1 MKKLIVGLCAALLL
15 ASCGNDAEKKAN
27 ERLATA
33 RTAFEQENYNEAK
46 LQIDSI
52 KILYPKAYDAR
63 REGIKLMQQ
72 VELKE
77 QQQTLVYLDSVMQTK
92 QKELEAIKNKYV
104 LEKDAEYQQI
114 GNYFWPTQTVEKNL
128 HRSFLRF
135 QVNERGLMSMTS
147 IYCGGSNIH
156 HFAVKV
162 TAPDGSFAETPA
174 SKDSYETTDLGE
186 KIEKADYKM
195 GADGN
200 VMGFLY
206 LNRDKNIKVEYI
218 GERKYSTTMSPSDR
232 QALAGI
238 YELSQLLSSI
248 EQIKKEQEE
257 ANLKIEFV
265 TRKIEQKQQEE
276 ASKEKEKY

>member
-1 MKKLIVGLCAALLL
+1 MKKLIVGLCATLVL

-27 ERLATA
+27 ERLTTA
-33 RTAFEQENYNEAK
+33 RTAFEQGDYNEAK
-46 LQIDSI
+46 LQIYSI
-52 KILYPKAYDAR
+52 KIIYPNAFDAR
-63 REGIKLMQQ
+63 REGISLMQQ
-72 VELKE
+72 IELKE
-77 QQQTLVYLDSVMQTK
+77 QQQSLVYLDSILQTK
-92 QKELEAIKNKYV
+92 QKEFESIKNKYV
-104 LEKDAEYQQI
+104 LEKDAEYQQT

-135 QVNERGLMSMTS
+135 QVNEQGVMSMTS
-147 IYCGGSNIH
+147 IYCGGSNLH

-162 TAPDGSFAETPA
+162 IAPDGSFAETPA

-218 GERKYSTTMSPSDR
+218 GDRKYTTTMTSADR

-257 ANLKIEFV
+257 ANLKIQFV
-265 TRKIEQKQQEE
+265 TKKIEQKQQKE
-276 ASKEKEKY
+276 ATEKETK

>member
-1 MKKLIVGLCAALLL
+1 MKKLIVGLCATLVL

-27 ERLATA
+27 ERLTTA
-33 RTAFEQENYNEAK
+33 RTAFEQGDYNEAK

-52 KILYPKAYDAR
+52 KILYPKAFDAR
-63 REGIKLMQQ
+63 REGISLMQQ
-72 VELKE
+72 IELKE
-77 QQQTLVYLDSVMQTK
+77 QQQSLVYLDSILQTK
-92 QKELEAIKNKYV
+92 QKEFESIKNKYV
-104 LEKDAEYQQI
+104 LEKDAEYQQT

-135 QVNERGLMSMTS
+135 QVNEQGVMSMTS
-147 IYCGGSNIH
+147 IYCGGSNLH

-162 TAPDGSFAETPA
+162 IAPDA

-218 GERKYSTTMSPSDR
+218 GDRKYTTTMTSADR

-257 ANLKIEFV
+257 ANLKIQFV
-265 TRKIEQKQQEE
+265 TKKIEQKQQKE
-276 ASKEKEKY
+276 ATEKETK

>member
-1 MKKLIVGLCAALLL
+1 MKGLIAGLCATLLL
-15 ASCGNDAEKKAN
+15 TSCGNDAEKRAN
-27 ERLATA
+27 ERLGSA
-33 RTAFEQENYNEAK
+33 RMAFEQGNYNEAK

-52 KILYPKAYDAR
+52 KILYPKAFDAR

-77 QQQTLVYLDSVMQTK
+77 QQQTLAYLDSTMQIK
-92 QKELEAIKNKYV
+92 QSELEAIQNRYV

-114 GNYFWPTQTVEKNL
+114 GNYFWPTQTIEKNL

-135 QVNERGLMSMTS
+135 QVSEQGVMSMTS
-147 IYCGGSNIH
+147 IYCGASNIH
-156 HFAVKV
+156 HFAIKV

-218 GERKYSTTMSPSDR
+218 GERKYSTAMTAADR

-257 ANLKIEFV
+257 AKLKIQFV
-265 TRKIEQKQQEE
+265 TKKIEQKQEEE
-276 ASKEKEKY
+276 AKAKDE

>member
-1 MKKLIVGLCAALLL
+1 MKKLIVGLCATLVL

-27 ERLATA
+27 ERLTTA
-33 RTAFEQENYNEAK
+33 RTAFEQGDYNEAK

-52 KILYPKAYDAR
+52 KILYPKAFDAR
-63 REGIKLMQQ
+63 KEGISLMQQ
-72 VELKE
+72 IELKE
-77 QQQTLVYLDSVMQTK
+77 QQQSLVYLDSILQTK
-92 QKELEAIKNKYV
+92 QKEFESIKNKYV
-104 LEKDAEYQQI
+104 LEKDAEYQQT

-135 QVNERGLMSMTS
+135 QVNEQGVMSMTS
-147 IYCGGSNIH
+147 IYCGGSNLH

-162 TAPDGSFAETPA
+162 IAPDGSFAETPA

-218 GERKYSTTMSPSDR
+218 GDRKYTTTMTPADR

-248 EQIKKEQEE
+248 GQIKKEQEE
-257 ANLKIEFV
+257 ANLKIQFV
-265 TRKIEQKQQEE
+265 TKKIEQKQQEE
-276 ASKEKEKY
+276 ATEKETK

>member
-1 MKKLIVGLCAALLL
+1 MKKLIVGLCATLVL

-27 ERLATA
+27 ERLTTA
-33 RTAFEQENYNEAK
+33 HTAFEQGDYNEVK

-52 KILYPKAYDAR
+52 KILYPKAFDAR
-63 REGIKLMQQ
+63 REGISLMQQ
-72 VELKE
+72 IELKE
-77 QQQTLVYLDSVMQTK
+77 QQQSLVYLDSILQTK
-92 QKELEAIKNKYV
+92 QKEFESIKNKYV
-104 LEKDAEYQQI
+104 LEKDAEYQQT

-135 QVNERGLMSMTS
+135 QVNEQGVMSMTS
-147 IYCGGSNIH
+147 IYCGGSNLH

-162 TAPDGSFAETPA
+162 IAPDGSFAETPA
-174 SKDSYETTDLGE
+174 SKDSYETTDLEE

-218 GERKYSTTMSPSDR
+218 GDRKYTTTMTSADR

-257 ANLKIEFV
+257 ANLKIQFV
-265 TRKIEQKQQEE
+265 TKKIEQKQQKE
-276 ASKEKEKY
+276 ATEKETK

>member
-1 MKKLIVGLCAALLL
+1 MKKLIAGLCAALVL

-27 ERLATA
+27 ERLNTA
-33 RTAFEQENYNEAK
+33 RAAFEQGDYNEAK

-52 KILYPKAYDAR
+52 KVLYPKAFDAR
-63 REGIKLMQQ
+63 REGIRLIQQ
-72 VELKE
+72 IELKE
-77 QQQTLVYLDSVMQTK
+77 QQQSLVYLDSVLQVK
-92 QKELEAIKNKYV
+92 QKEFESIKNKYV
-104 LEKDAEYQQI
+104 LEKDTEYQQT

-135 QVNERGLMSMTS
+135 QVSEQGIMSMTS

-162 TAPDGSFAETPA
+162 IAPDGSFAETPA

-218 GERKYSTTMSPSDR
+218 GDRKYSFTMTPADR

-248 EQIKKEQEE
+248 EQIKKEREE
-257 ANLKIEFV
+257 ANLKIQFV
-265 TRKIEQKQQEE
+265 TKKIEQKQQEG
-276 ASKEKEKY
+276 ATEKGTNE

>member
-1 MKKLIVGLCAALLL
+1 MKKLIVGLCATLVL

-27 ERLATA
+27 ERLSTA
-33 RTAFEQENYNEAK
+33 RTAFEQGDYNEAK

-52 KILYPKAYDAR
+52 KILYPKAFDAR
-63 REGIKLMQQ
+63 REGISLMQQ
-72 VELKE
+72 IELKE
-77 QQQTLVYLDSVMQTK
+77 QQQSLVYLDSILQTK
-92 QKELEAIKNKYV
+92 QKEFESIKNKYV
-104 LEKDAEYQQI
+104 LEKDAEYQQT

-135 QVNERGLMSMTS
+135 QVNEQGVMSMTS
-147 IYCGGSNIH
+147 IYCGGSNLH

-162 TAPDGSFAETPA
+162 IAPDGSFAETPA

-218 GERKYSTTMSPSDR
+218 GDRKYTTTMTPADR

-248 EQIKKEQEE
+248 GQIKKEQEE
-257 ANLKIEFV
+257 ANLKIQFV
-265 TRKIEQKQQEE
+265 TKKIEQKQQEK
-276 ASKEKEKY
+276 ATEKETK

>member
-1 MKKLIVGLCAALLL
+1 MKKLIVGLCATLVL

-27 ERLATA
+27 ERLTTA
-33 RTAFEQENYNEAK
+33 RTAFEQGDYNEAK

-52 KILYPKAYDAR
+52 KILYPKAFDAR
-63 REGIKLMQQ
+63 REGISLMQQ
-72 VELKE
+72 IELKE
-77 QQQTLVYLDSVMQTK
+77 QQQSLVYLDSILQTK
-92 QKELEAIKNKYV
+92 QKEFESIKNKYV
-104 LEKDAEYQQI
+104 LEKDAEYQQT

-135 QVNERGLMSMTS
+135 QVNEQGVMSMTS
-147 IYCGGSNIH
+147 IYCGGSNLH

-162 TAPDGSFAETPA
+162 IAPDGSFAETPA

-200 VMGFLY
+200 VMGFLH

-218 GERKYSTTMSPSDR
+218 GDRKYTTTMTSADR

-257 ANLKIEFV
+257 ANLKIQFV
-265 TRKIEQKQQEE
+265 TKKIEQKQQKE
-276 ASKEKEKY
+276 ATEKETK

>member
-1 MKKLIVGLCAALLL
+1 MKKLIVGLCATLVL

-27 ERLATA
+27 ERLTTA
-33 RTAFEQENYNEAK
+33 RTAFEQGDYNEAK

-52 KILYPKAYDAR
+52 KILYPKAFDAR
-63 REGIKLMQQ
+63 REGISLMQQ
-72 VELKE
+72 IELKE
-77 QQQTLVYLDSVMQTK
+77 QQQSLVYLDSILQTK
-92 QKELEAIKNKYV
+92 QKEFESIKNKYV
-104 LEKDAEYQQI
+104 LEKDAEYQQT

-135 QVNERGLMSMTS
+135 QVNEQGVMSMTS
-147 IYCGGSNIH
+147 IYCGGSNLH

-162 TAPDGSFAETPA
+162 IAPDGSFAETPA

-218 GERKYSTTMSPSDR
+218 GDRKYTTTMTSADR

-257 ANLKIEFV
+257 ANLKIQFV
-265 TRKIEQKQQEE
+265 TKKIEQKQQKETT
-276 ASKEKEKY
+276 EKETK

>member
-1 MKKLIVGLCAALLL
+1 MKKLIVGLCATLVL

-27 ERLATA
+27 ERLTTA
-33 RTAFEQENYNEAK
+33 RTAFEQGDYNEAK

-52 KILYPKAYDAR
+52 KILYPKAFDAR
-63 REGIKLMQQ
+63 REGISLMQQ
-72 VELKE
+72 IELKE
-77 QQQTLVYLDSVMQTK
+77 QQQSLVYLDSILQTK
-92 QKELEAIKNKYV
+92 QKEFESIKNKYV
-104 LEKDAEYQQI
+104 LEKDAEYQQT

-135 QVNERGLMSMTS
+135 QVNEQGVMSMTS
-147 IYCGGSNIH
+147 IYCGGSNLH

-162 TAPDGSFAETPA
+162 IAPDGSFAETPA

-218 GERKYSTTMSPSDR
+218 GDRKYTTTMTPADR

-248 EQIKKEQEE
+248 GQIKKEQEE
-257 ANLKIEFV
+257 VNLKIQFV
-265 TRKIEQKQQEE
+265 TKKIEQKQQKE
-276 ASKEKEKY
+276 ATEKETK

>member
-1 MKKLIVGLCAALLL
+1 MKKLIVGLCATLVL

-27 ERLATA
+27 ERLTTA
-33 RTAFEQENYNEAK
+33 RTAFEQGDYNEAK

-52 KILYPKAYDAR
+52 KILYPKAFDAR
-63 REGIKLMQQ
+63 REGISLMQQ
-72 VELKE
+72 IELKE
-77 QQQTLVYLDSVMQTK
+77 QQQSLVYLDSILQTK
-92 QKELEAIKNKYV
+92 QKEFESIKNKYV
-104 LEKDAEYQQI
+104 LEKDAEYQQT

-135 QVNERGLMSMTS
+135 QVNEQGVMSMTS
-147 IYCGGSNIH
+147 IYCGGSNLH

-162 TAPDGSFAETPA
+162 IAPDGSFAETPA

-218 GERKYSTTMSPSDR
+218 GDRKYTTTMTPADR

-248 EQIKKEQEE
+248 GQIKKEQEE
-257 ANLKIEFV
+257 ANLKIQFV
-265 TRKIEQKQQEE
+265 TKKIEQKQQEE
-276 ASKEKEKY
+276 ATEKETK

>member
-1 MKKLIVGLCAALLL
+1 MKKLIVGLYAALLL
-15 ASCGNDAEKKAN
+15 ASCGNNAEKKAN
-27 ERLATA
+27 ERLLAA
-33 RTAFEQENYNEAK
+33 RTAFAERDYNEAK

-52 KILYPKAYDAR
+52 KILYPKAFDAR

-72 VELKE
+72 VELEE
-77 QQQTLVYLDSVMQTK
+77 QQQTLAYLDSMMQTK
-92 QKELEAIKNKYV
+92 QEELAAIKNKYV

-128 HRSFLRF
+128 HHSFLRF
-135 QVNERGLMSMTS
+135 QVSERGVMSMTS

-156 HFAVKV
+156 HFAIKV

-218 GERKYSTTMSPSDR
+218 GERKYTTTMTPSDR

-248 EQIKKEQEE
+248 EQIKREQEE
-257 ANLKIEFV
+257 AKLKIEFV
-265 TRKIEQKQQEE
+265 SRKIEQKQEEE
-276 ASKEKEKY
+276 ANQEKDK

>member
-1 MKKLIVGLCAALLL
+1 MKKLIVGLYAALLL
-15 ASCGNDAEKKAN
+15 ASCGNNAEKKAN
-27 ERLATA
+27 ERLLAA
-33 RTAFEQENYNEAK
+33 RTAFAEKDYNEAK

-52 KILYPKAYDAR
+52 KILYPKAFDAR

-72 VELKE
+72 VELEE
-77 QQQTLVYLDSVMQTK
+77 QQQTLAYLDSTMQTK
-92 QKELEAIKNKYV
+92 QEELAAIKNKYV
-104 LEKDAEYQQI
+104 LEKDAEYQRI

-135 QVNERGLMSMTS
+135 QVSERGVMSMTS

-218 GERKYSTTMSPSDR
+218 GERKYTTTMTPSDR

-248 EQIKKEQEE
+248 EQIKREQEE
-257 ANLKIEFV
+257 AKLKIEFV
-265 TRKIEQKQQEE
+265 SRKIEQKQEE
-276 ASKEKEKY
+276 DNKEKDK

>member
-1 MKKLIVGLCAALLL
+1 MKKLIVGLCATLVL

-27 ERLATA
+27 ERLITA
-33 RTAFEQENYNEAK
+33 RIAFEQGDYNEAK

-52 KILYPKAYDAR
+52 KILYPKAFDAR
-63 REGIKLMQQ
+63 REGISLMQQ
-72 VELKE
+72 IELKE
-77 QQQTLVYLDSVMQTK
+77 QQQSLVYLDSILQTK
-92 QKELEAIKNKYV
+92 QKEFESIKNKYV
-104 LEKDAEYQQI
+104 LEKDAEYQQT

-135 QVNERGLMSMTS
+135 QVNEQGVMTMTS
-147 IYCGGSNIH
+147 IYCGGSNLH

-162 TAPDGSFAETPA
+162 IAPDGSFAETPA

-218 GERKYSTTMSPSDR
+218 GDRKYTTTMTPADR

-248 EQIKKEQEE
+248 GQIKKEQEE
-257 ANLKIEFV
+257 ANLKIQFV
-265 TRKIEQKQQEE
+265 TKKIEQKQQKE
-276 ASKEKEKY
+276 ATEKETK

>member
-1 MKKLIVGLCAALLL
+1 MKKLIVGLCATLVL

-27 ERLATA
+27 ERLTTA
-33 RTAFEQENYNEAK
+33 RTAFEQGDYNEAK

-52 KILYPKAYDAR
+52 KILYPKAFDAR
-63 REGIKLMQQ
+63 REGISLMQQ
-72 VELKE
+72 IELKE
-77 QQQTLVYLDSVMQTK
+77 QQQSLVYLDSILQTK
-92 QKELEAIKNKYV
+92 QKEFESIKNKYV
-104 LEKDAEYQQI
+104 LEKDAEYQQT

-135 QVNERGLMSMTS
+135 QVNEQGVMSMTS
-147 IYCGGSNIH
+147 IYCGGSNLH

-162 TAPDGSFAETPA
+162 IAPDGSFAETPA
-174 SKDSYETTDLGE
+174 SKDSYETTDLEE

-218 GERKYSTTMSPSDR
+218 GDRKYTTTMTPADR

-248 EQIKKEQEE
+248 GQIKKEQEE
-257 ANLKIEFV
+257 ANLKIQFV
-265 TRKIEQKQQEE
+265 TKKIEQKQQEE
-276 ASKEKEKY
+276 ATEKGTK

>member
-1 MKKLIVGLCAALLL
+1 MKKLIVGLCATLVL

-27 ERLATA
+27 ERLTTA
-33 RTAFEQENYNEAK
+33 RTAFEQGDYNEAK
-46 LQIDSI
+46 WQIDSI
-52 KILYPKAYDAR
+52 KILYPKAFDAR
-63 REGIKLMQQ
+63 REGISLIQQ
-72 VELKE
+72 IELKE
-77 QQQTLVYLDSVMQTK
+77 QQQSLVYLDSILQTK
-92 QKELEAIKNKYV
+92 QKEFESIKNKYV
-104 LEKDAEYQQI
+104 LEKDAEYQQT

-135 QVNERGLMSMTS
+135 QVNEQGVMSMTS
-147 IYCGGSNIH
+147 IYCGGSNLH

-162 TAPDGSFAETPA
+162 IAPDGSFAETPA
-174 SKDSYETTDLGE
+174 SKDSYETTDLEE

-218 GERKYSTTMSPSDR
+218 GDRKYTTTMTSADR

-257 ANLKIEFV
+257 ANLKIQFV
-265 TRKIEQKQQEE
+265 TKKIEQKQQKE
-276 ASKEKEKY
+276 ATEKETK

>member
-1 MKKLIVGLCAALLL
+1 MKKLIVGLCATLVL

-27 ERLATA
+27 ERLTTA
-33 RTAFEQENYNEAK
+33 RTAFEQGDYNEAK
-46 LQIDSI
+46 LQIDSV
-52 KILYPKAYDAR
+52 KILYPKAFDAR
-63 REGIKLMQQ
+63 REGISLMQQ
-72 VELKE
+72 IELKE
-77 QQQTLVYLDSVMQTK
+77 QQQSLVYLDSILQAK
-92 QKELEAIKNKYV
+92 QKEFESIKNKYV
-104 LEKDAEYQQI
+104 LEKDAEYQQT

-135 QVNERGLMSMTS
+135 QVNEQGVMSMTS
-147 IYCGGSNIH
+147 IYCGGSNLH

-162 TAPDGSFAETPA
+162 IAPDGSFAETPA

-218 GERKYSTTMSPSDR
+218 GNRKYTTTMTPADR

-248 EQIKKEQEE
+248 GQIKKEQEE
-257 ANLKIEFV
+257 ANLKIQFV
-265 TRKIEQKQQEE
+265 TKKIEQKQQEK
-276 ASKEKEKY
+276 AAEKETK

>member
-1 MKKLIVGLCAALLL
+1 MKKLIVGLCATLVL
-15 ASCGNDAEKKAN
+15 ASCGKDAEKKAN
-27 ERLATA
+27 ERLITA
-33 RTAFEQENYNEAK
+33 RIAFEQGDYNEAK

-52 KILYPKAYDAR
+52 KILYPKAFDAR
-63 REGIKLMQQ
+63 REGISLMQQ
-72 VELKE
+72 IELKE
-77 QQQTLVYLDSVMQTK
+77 QQQSLVYLDSILQTK
-92 QKELEAIKNKYV
+92 QKEFESIKNKYV
-104 LEKDAEYQQI
+104 LEKDAEYQQT

-135 QVNERGLMSMTS
+135 QVNEQGVMTMTS
-147 IYCGGSNIH
+147 IYCGGSNLH

-162 TAPDGSFAETPA
+162 IAPDGSFAETPA

-218 GERKYSTTMSPSDR
+218 GDRKYTTTMTPADR

-248 EQIKKEQEE
+248 GQIKKEQEE
-257 ANLKIEFV
+257 ANLKIQFV
-265 TRKIEQKQQEE
+265 TKKIEQKQQKEVT
-276 ASKEKEKY
+276 EKETK

>member
-1 MKKLIVGLCAALLL
+1 MKKLIVGLCATLVL

-27 ERLATA
+27 ERLTTA
-33 RTAFEQENYNEAK
+33 RTAFEQGDYNEAK

-52 KILYPKAYDAR
+52 KILYPKAFDAR
-63 REGIKLMQQ
+63 REGISLMQQ
-72 VELKE
+72 IELKE
-77 QQQTLVYLDSVMQTK
+77 QQQSLVYLDSILQTK
-92 QKELEAIKNKYV
+92 QKEFESIKNKYV
-104 LEKDAEYQQI
+104 LEKDAEYQQT

-135 QVNERGLMSMTS
+135 QVNEQGVMSMTS
-147 IYCGGSNIH
+147 IYCGGSNLH

-162 TAPDGSFAETPA
+162 IAPDGSFAETPA

-186 KIEKADYKM
+186 RIEKADYKM

-218 GERKYSTTMSPSDR
+218 GDRKYTTTMTSADR

-257 ANLKIEFV
+257 ANLKIQFV
-265 TRKIEQKQQEE
+265 TKKIEQKQQKE
-276 ASKEKEKY
+276 ATEKETK

>member
-1 MKKLIVGLCAALLL
+1 MKKIAIWICATALL
-15 ASCGNDAEKKAN
+15 ASCSNEMEKKAN
-27 ERLATA
+27 EKLQAA
-33 RTAFEQENYNEAK
+33 REALQQGKYSEAK

-52 KILYPKAYDAR
+52 KILYPKAFDAR
-63 REGIKLMQQ
+63 REGLKIIQEA
-72 VELKE
+72 ELKE
-77 QQQTLVYLDSVMQTK
+77 QQHSLVYLDSMWQVK
-92 QKELEAIKNKYV
+92 QKEFENIKKQFV
-104 LEKDAEYQQI
+104 FEKNAEYQNI

-135 QVNERGLMSMTS
+135 QVNEQGVMTMTS

-156 HFAVKV
+156 HIAVKV

-186 KIEKADYKM
+186 KIEKADYKL

-200 VMGFLY
+200 VMGFIY
-206 LNRDKNIKVEYI
+206 LNKDKNIRVEYK
-218 GERKYSTTMSPSDR
+218 GERKFVTTMSVTDR

-238 YELSQLLSSI
+238 YELSQLLSSM
-248 EQIKKEQEE
+248 EEIKKEKKE

-265 TRKIEQKQQEE
+265 TRKMKDS
-276 ASKEKEKY
+276 AAKEKEKE

>member
-1 MKKLIVGLCAALLL
+1 MKKLIVGLCATLVL

-27 ERLATA
+27 ERLITA
-33 RTAFEQENYNEAK
+33 RIAFEQGDYNEAK

-52 KILYPKAYDAR
+52 KILYPKAFDAR
-63 REGIKLMQQ
+63 REGISLMQQ
-72 VELKE
+72 IELKE
-77 QQQTLVYLDSVMQTK
+77 QQQSLVYLDSILQTK
-92 QKELEAIKNKYV
+92 QKEFESIKNKYV
-104 LEKDAEYQQI
+104 LEKDAEYQQT

-135 QVNERGLMSMTS
+135 QVNEQGVMSMTS
-147 IYCGGSNIH
+147 IYCGGSNLH

-162 TAPDGSFAETPA
+162 IAPDGSFAETPA

-218 GERKYSTTMSPSDR
+218 GDRKYTTTMTPADR

-248 EQIKKEQEE
+248 GQIKKEQEE
-257 ANLKIEFV
+257 ANLKIQFV
-265 TRKIEQKQQEE
+265 TKKIEQKQQKEVT
-276 ASKEKEKY
+276 EKETK

>member
-1 MKKLIVGLCAALLL
+1 MKKLIVGLCATLVL
-15 ASCGNDAEKKAN
+15 ASCGNDAKKKAN
-27 ERLATA
+27 ERLTTA
-33 RTAFEQENYNEAK
+33 RTAFEQGDYNEAK

-52 KILYPKAYDAR
+52 KILYPKAFDAR
-63 REGIKLMQQ
+63 REGISLMQQ
-72 VELKE
+72 IELKE
-77 QQQTLVYLDSVMQTK
+77 QQQSLVYLDSILQTK
-92 QKELEAIKNKYV
+92 QKEFESIKNKYV
-104 LEKDAEYQQI
+104 LEKDAEYQQT

-135 QVNERGLMSMTS
+135 QVNEQGVMSMTS
-147 IYCGGSNIH
+147 IYCGGSNLH

-162 TAPDGSFAETPA
+162 IAPDGSFAETPA
-174 SKDSYETTDLGE
+174 SKDSYETTDLEE

-218 GERKYSTTMSPSDR
+218 GDRKYTTTMTSADR

-257 ANLKIEFV
+257 ANLKIQFV
-265 TRKIEQKQQEE
+265 TKKIEQKQQKE
-276 ASKEKEKY
+276 ATEKETK